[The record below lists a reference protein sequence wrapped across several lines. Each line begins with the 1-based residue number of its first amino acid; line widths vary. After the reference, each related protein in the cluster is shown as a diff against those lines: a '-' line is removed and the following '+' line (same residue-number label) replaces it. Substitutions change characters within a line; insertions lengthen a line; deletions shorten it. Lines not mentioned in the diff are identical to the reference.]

1 MPISCEAAVAG
12 AAGAQ
17 VEEALARCRAEFRVQ
32 QNEITQQQS
41 ELLSQQDQVMRAEAS
56 AASSEEQLE
65 AFRSQRLRERLDLLT
80 ERAAAAS
87 ASARS
92 VDVVRKA
99 EQKVARRES
108 GLDLRVELL
117 SRQRA
122 ELVEERDA
130 ANARTLLLEHALVE
144 RRNEFEMLHDNMH
157 GLSTECTAAL
167 GEAREA
173 AEALAS
179 SEAVWREAAVAQS
192 EEVSAS
198 SVRTRARLSEAH
210 RRASRAEF
218 LREASQA
225 EVRAVRAELSEAV
238 ERHLCCICQEA
249 PREVLLQPCL
259 HFAFCQS
266 CVARVDICPLCRENV
281 QGISRVILA

>member
-1 MPISCEAAVAG
+1 MTCEAVVAG
-12 AAGAQ
+12 AAVAH

-32 QNEITQQQS
+32 QNEITQQQL
-41 ELLSQQDQVMRAEAS
+41 ELLSQQDQVIRAEAS

-87 ASARS
+87 ASTRS

-99 EQKVARRES
+99 EQTAARRES
-108 GLDLRVELL
+108 GLDLRVEML

-122 ELVEERDA
+122 GLVEERDA
-130 ANARTLLLEHALVE
+130 ANTRTSLLEHAFVE
-144 RRNEFEMLHDNMH
+144 QRNEFEMLHDNMH
-157 GLSTECTAAL
+157 GLSAECNAAL

-173 AEALAS
+173 AVALAR
-179 SEAVWREAAVAQS
+179 SEAEWREAAAAQS
-192 EEVSAS
+192 EEASALS
-198 SVRTRARLSEAH
+198 LLTRARLSKAH

-218 LREASQA
+218 LREESQA

-238 ERHLCCICQEA
+238 ERNLCCICQET

-266 CVARVDICPLCRENV
+266 CVERVDICPLCRENV
-281 QGISRVILA
+281 QGISRVIFA